1 MLEFLKKIYSENL
14 ELINFYR
21 SNFTIKESFESES
34 YIINLKYFINNFFIC
49 DCIWKNTNNLCIS
62 TSSISP
68 CYISASSIS
77 TSQFP
82 LIFFAVLLEE
92 LKDFNVVYFL
102 TNENKIK
109 KIKEKFCSATIISI
123 ELDGRFEMDVVG
135 IRGSLEE
142 CDLHKFPLVY
152 FNP

>member
-1 MLEFLKKIYSENL
+1 LFEFLKQLYSDNL

-21 SNFTIKESFESES
+21 SNFTIQEDIESED
-34 YIINLKYFINNFFIC
+34 YILNLKYFINSFFIC
-49 DCIWKNTNNLCIS
+49 DCYWKSTNILSIS

-77 TSQFP
+77 ANQFP

-92 LKDFNVVYFL
+92 LSDFNVVYFL
-102 TNENKIK
+102 TNEKKIK
-109 KIKEKFCSATIISI
+109 KLQEKFCSVTVISI

-135 IRGSLEE
+135 IRGNLEE

-152 FNP
+152 FN